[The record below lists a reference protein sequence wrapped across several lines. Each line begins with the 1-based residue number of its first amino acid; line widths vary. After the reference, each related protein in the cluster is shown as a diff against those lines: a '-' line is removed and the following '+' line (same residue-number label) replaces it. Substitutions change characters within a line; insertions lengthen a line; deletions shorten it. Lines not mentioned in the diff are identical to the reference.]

1 MLPSAPSAE
10 RTRVLGPSAVSE
22 PSASSSGRRRHL
34 APLDGLRGIAILLVV
49 VLHGT
54 DALSG
59 LRPVSET
66 VLQVTNVGFT
76 GVDLFFVLSGFLITG
91 ILLDAKGA
99 PGYFR
104 IFYARRV
111 LRIFPLYY
119 AYLALIFLL
128 LPHLPVSLPARY
140 AELRNHQVWYWA
152 YLSNVLNAINAGWG
166 IDGRVTGHFWS
177 LAVEE
182 QFYLVWPA
190 IVFALSRARL
200 RDACIV
206 LIASAPFLRLAMRL
220 ADVNP
225 VAVYVLTPCRVDAL
239 AVGAL
244 IAVMLRSAE
253 GKELIRR
260 LTLPVM
266 VVSIAGLTMMGT
278 WRHGFG
284 QFDGVVGTIG
294 YSVWAAFYGSV
305 LAAVLTVPPI
315 LTGLPKLLSARWLRF
330 FGKYSYAMYVFHQP
344 LAGLLQRSFP
354 RLLVENRVGSPVA
367 GSLFVATLLGVSTLA
382 ALLSWWLLESRF
394 IALKDRFQYSVR
406 PLRPAPPLEGAP
418 SSATAPT

>member
-1 MLPSAPSAE
+1 MRQWLSPAE
-10 RTRVLGPSAVSE
+10 RTRVLTPNGVSE
-22 PSASSSGRRRHL
+22 PPPSSAGRRRHL
-34 APLDGLRGIAILLVV
+34 VPLDGLRGIAILLVV

-59 LRPVSET
+59 VYPISET

-104 IFYARRV
+104 IFYTRRV

-119 AYLALIFLL
+119 AYLALVFLL
-128 LPHLPVSLPARY
+128 LPHLHVSLPARY
-140 AELRNHQVWYWA
+140 AELRNHQGWYWA

-182 QFYLVWPA
+182 QFYLAWPA

-200 RDACIV
+200 RNACVV

-220 ADVNP
+220 SDVNP

-253 GKELIRR
+253 GRDLVRR
-260 LTLPVM
+260 LALPVM
-266 VVSIAGLTMMGT
+266 LVSIGGLGVIGT

-284 QFDGVVGTIG
+284 QFDAVVGTIG
-294 YSVWAAFYGSV
+294 YSAWAVFYGSV
-305 LAAVLTVPPI
+305 LAAALTVPPV

-344 LAGLLQRSFP
+344 LAGLLQASFP
-354 RLLVENRVGSPVA
+354 VSLVESRLAAPIA
-367 GSLFVATLLGVSTLA
+367 GAMFVATLLGVSTLA
-382 ALLSWWLLESRF
+382 ALLSWRLLESRF

-406 PLRPAPPLEGAP
+406 TERLAPPLEDAPSGAP
-418 SSATAPT
+418 VSI